1 MILDTW
7 ATSAVTGEGGDR
19 RGTVPVTRGHGRRSS
34 SQTPTAFRH
43 RASQHAEDTGE
54 TRRAVADPNGSTRTD
69 AARTAAVGGS
79 EAGPSRMTAIY
90 LEHAEP
96 IYRFLLRLTLGD
108 AHLAQDL
115 LQETM
120 LRAWRQQDVLG
131 IDSNSQRRWLFIVAR
146 RVAIDAARARMVR
159 PKEIGTIDLAT
170 LPADDD
176 PVERLIAGHD
186 VGKALRAL
194 SEDHRR
200 VLVLVYFHGRST
212 REAAD
217 ALNIPEGTVKSRTHH
232 ALRALRRALENGTA

>member
-1 MILDTW
+1 MTLHMW

-19 RGTVPVTRGHGRRSS
+19 RGTAPATRGPGRRSS
-34 SQTPTAFRH
+34 SRTPTAFRH
-43 RASQHAEDTGE
+43 TASQYAGDTGQ
-54 TRRAVADPNGSTRTD
+54 TGSATPT
-69 AARTAAVGGS
+69 VGGS
-79 EAGPSRMTAIY
+79 DAGSSRMTAIY

-96 IYRFLLRLTLGD
+96 IYRFLLRLALGD

-146 RVAIDAARARMVR
+146 RVAIDAARARAVR
-159 PKEIGTIDLAT
+159 PKEIGTFDLAMV
-170 LPADDD
+170 PADDD
-176 PVERLIAGHD
+176 PFERLIASHD
-186 VGKALRAL
+186 VRNALQAL

-200 VLVLVYFHGRST
+200 VLLLIYFQRRST

-232 ALRALRRALENGTA
+232 ALRALRRALGDGAA